1 MRVIYT
7 VFCFLLLLNVC
18 MVQAEPISLSLSGQE
33 SSPLKVYQNDP
44 VKVNNTFHANLYDLT
59 VTKPPLP
66 KEILSVAEFRSGQSF
81 DLHFPKVGAYEI
93 CFSREKNEVR
103 TCRDLNVL
111 KRIFAQYPSITKKS
125 AS

>member
-33 SSPLKVYQNDP
+33 SSPLKVYQNVP
-44 VKVNNTFHANLYDLT
+44 IKITNTFQASLYDLT
-59 VTKPPLP
+59 VSKPALS
-66 KEILSVAEFRSGQSF
+66 KELLSVAEFFPGQSF
-81 DLHFPKVGAYEI
+81 DLSFPKVGDYEI
-93 CFSREKNEVR
+93 CFSRGKNAVR
-103 TCRDLNVL
+103 TCLQLNVL
-111 KRIFAQYPSITKKS
+111 KRTVAQYPLRAKKS